1 MILYEPIQ
9 NNFKYLIQTRKTS
22 RNSNSPFHVG
32 PDKGLCIKYVGRGA
46 GGPAKLKIL
55 LILAKTLQ
63 KQKSNFS
70 RSALYHKKTRVSL
83 KYLVSDCVYY

>member
-46 GGPAKLKIL
+46 GGFLWGLKI
-55 LILAKTLQ
+55 
-63 KQKSNFS
+63 F
-70 RSALYHKKTRVSL
+70 
-83 KYLVSDCVYY
+83 

>member
-32 PDKGLCIKYVGRGA
+32 PDKGLCIKYVGRGLEGFY
-46 GGPAKLKIL
+46 GGLKIFRHVL
-55 LILAKTLQ
+55 MGHEIYFKDFDGPRNIFSCSILVILFFKFL
-63 KQKSNFS
+63 S
-70 RSALYHKKTRVSL
+70 
-83 KYLVSDCVYY
+83 